1 MPSLVCYRTILPH
14 NYSIS
19 SRLLS
24 FSSYLRLPFPSMGA
38 AKEAPAGAHG
48 AASALLA
55 KAATPLLA
63 LAIFFLLFLFALR
76 KESQLLSLSPVA
88 AQAPV
93 GALAPAA
100 AAAAAAAAAPPAQLC
115 PCSQALVL
123 DYFEIGTVRH
133 S

>member
-1 MPSLVCYRTILPH
+1 
-14 NYSIS
+14 
-19 SRLLS
+19 
-24 FSSYLRLPFPSMGA
+24 MGA
-38 AKEAPAGAHG
+38 AKEAPAQG

-100 AAAAAAAAAPPAQLC
+100 AAAAAAAAPPAQLC

-123 DYFEIGTVRH
+123 DYFEIGTVRQ